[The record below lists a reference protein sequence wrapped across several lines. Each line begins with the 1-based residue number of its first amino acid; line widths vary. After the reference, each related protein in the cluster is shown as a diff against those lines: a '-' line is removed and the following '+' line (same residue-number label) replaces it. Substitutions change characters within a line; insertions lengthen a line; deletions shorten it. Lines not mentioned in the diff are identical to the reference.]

1 MYSYYYTHPLF
12 FTRMSMFAQA
22 YPRLSAGDYSYNM
35 GLLGSIQVLY
45 FVSYLS
51 SALCRFADKDQKI
64 VILFTVPFFRVLI
77 LI

>member
-12 FTRMSMFAQA
+12 FTRMPMFAQA

-35 GLLGSIQVLY
+35 GLLGRIQVLY

-51 SALCRFADKDQKI
+51 SALYRFADKDQKI
-64 VILFTVPFFRVLI
+64 VILFTVPFF
-77 LI
+77 